1 MEVIQKI
8 VSLVTTGTQNLI
20 DKKKRMILQ
29 DPLMDTSPNNLEK
42 RIIRNATRITME
54 TISPRNL
61 KQKMFLL
68 SQYLNP
74 EKQRP
79 STNLDFTL
87 P

>member
-29 DPLMDTSPNNLEK
+29 NPLRDISPNNMEK
-42 RIIRNATRITME
+42 RIIRNTTLIKME

-61 KQKMFLL
+61 KQTMVLL